1 MLLIYSGGLYM
12 LYQLHD
18 FILSETQG
26 WLCGLES
33 MEQKVAQPYFKI

>member
-1 MLLIYSGGLYM
+1 MLQLSKAQQFFFDMLLIYSGGLYM

-26 WLCGLES
+26 
-33 MEQKVAQPYFKI
+33 